1 MATISP
7 AISLDRRISPTI
19 SLLKSTDFIG
29 DVTRSTDFIDDFT
42 FQICEILGFLSPAI
56 PTSDLL
62 GSTSWNIAYCK
73 CTCHGCGDR
82 VRSVVLSLVFGSVR
96 SILFKELALACKRK
110 WIDLAMMLLQI
121 MHSERMK
128 EKQIPITCQVGGFE
142 GSKSSKNAQ
151 KRRKIRVY

>member
-42 FQICEILGFLSPAI
+42 FQGFFLRRFRHQI
-56 PTSDLL
+56 YWVQLL
-62 GSTSWNIAYCK
+62 GTLLTASAHVMAVVIGS
-73 CTCHGCGDR
+73 G
-82 VRSVVLSLVFGSVR
+82 VLSLAWCLAQ